1 MKREKERKLTERFT
15 IASNTIEKLRITLT
29 TKMKDLYNRNCK
41 IFWKEIKE
49 DTNKW
54 KEDTLCSLLEEL
66 ILLNVR

>member
-15 IASNTIEKLRITLT
+15 IALNTIEKLRINLT
-29 TKMKDLYNRNCK
+29 TKMKDLYNKNCK
-41 IFWKEIKE
+41 TLWKEIKE

>member
-1 MKREKERKLTERFT
+1 
-15 IASNTIEKLRITLT
+15 
-29 TKMKDLYNRNCK
+29 MKDPYRKNCK
-41 IFWKEIKE
+41 TLWKEIKE